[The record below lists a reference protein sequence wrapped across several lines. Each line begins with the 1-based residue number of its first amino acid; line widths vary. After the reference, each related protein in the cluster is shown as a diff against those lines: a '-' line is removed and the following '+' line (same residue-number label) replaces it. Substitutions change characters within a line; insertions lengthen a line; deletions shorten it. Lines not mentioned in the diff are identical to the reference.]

1 MKKRIIATLSAVL
14 AVILLLFTSAFASSA
29 ADDGLKN
36 VDGKWIYVK
45 DGVKDTSFTS
55 LVKYYGTWYYVE
67 NGELNWSFTGL
78 TDYYGTKYYVE
89 NGVLNWDYTG
99 LALLGSDEWYY
110 AEFIRDLR
118 LGQIITAYFCGR
130 WFYGGIIRGL
140 QIITAHG
147 IMSKTV
153 S

>member
-55 LVKYYGTWYYVE
+55 LVKYYNTWYYVE
-67 NGELNWSFTGL
+67 NGELNWNFTGL

-89 NGVLNWDYTG
+89 NGVLNWRSEEHT
-99 LALLGSDEWYY
+99 SE
-110 AEFIRDLR
+110 
-118 LGQIITAYFCGR
+118 
-130 WFYGGIIRGL
+130 L
-140 QIITAHG
+140 QSLEQSRMPSSA
-147 IMSKTV
+147 
-153 S
+153 

>member
-1 MKKRIIATLSAVL
+1 M
-14 AVILLLFTSAFASSA
+14 LFTSAFASSA

-55 LVKYYGTWYYVE
+55 LVKYYNTWYYVE

-110 AEFIRDLR
+110 AENGAVKNDYTGL
-118 LGQIITAYFCGR
+118 TYFAEDG
-130 WFYGGIIRGL
+130 FTSKKVLLTGIIRGL
-140 QIITAHG
+140 QNTMILGIT
-147 IMSKTV
+147 
-153 S
+153 

>member
-55 LVKYYGTWYYVE
+55 LVKYYSTWYYVE
-67 NGELNWSFTGL
+67 NGELN
-78 TDYYGTKYYVE
+78 
-89 NGVLNWDYTG
+89 
-99 LALLGSDEWYY
+99 
-110 AEFIRDLR
+110 
-118 LGQIITAYFCGR
+118 
-130 WFYGGIIRGL
+130 
-140 QIITAHG
+140 
-147 IMSKTV
+147 
-153 S
+153 